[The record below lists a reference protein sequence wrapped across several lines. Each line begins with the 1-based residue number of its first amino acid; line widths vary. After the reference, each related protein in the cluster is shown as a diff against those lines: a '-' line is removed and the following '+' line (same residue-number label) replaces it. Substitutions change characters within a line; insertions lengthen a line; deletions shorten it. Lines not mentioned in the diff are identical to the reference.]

1 MSPAPE
7 LCLGTVQFG
16 LSYGIT
22 NQAGQVNELEVRQIL
37 NLAAAA
43 GICLLDTAQ
52 AYGTAEKV
60 LGHCW
65 PQGARRRLISKLP
78 AKSPRESW
86 EQSLITTLQRLK
98 TQKLDGFL
106 LHRASDLLEPDGG
119 RLLEWLNGLRQRGLV
134 ERIGVSIYEASELE
148 NLPLRSLQIVQL
160 PLSVYDQRLIH
171 DGTVDR
177 LRELGIAVHVRS
189 VLLQGLLLQSP
200 EHWPNHLTTAFRDH
214 HTQWLDHLHNEG
226 MTPLEASLGFI
237 RAHEELEA
245 GLVGVVSKKELSQI
259 LKAWDQAKGTVLQ
272 ATDNWAWDNALDIDP
287 RCWPPR

>member
-1 MSPAPE
+1 M
-7 LCLGTVQFG
+7 
-16 LSYGIT
+16 
-22 NQAGQVNELEVRQIL
+22 
-37 NLAAAA
+37 
-43 GICLLDTAQ
+43 DTAQ

-78 AKSPRESW
+78 ARSPENW
-86 EQSLITTLQRLK
+86 ERNLINTLRLQ

-119 RLLEWLNGLRQRGLV
+119 RLLDWLNGLRQQGLV
-134 ERIGVSIYEASELE
+134 ERIGVSICDSELE
-148 NLPLRSLQIVQL
+148 NLPLRSLRVVQL

-200 EHWPNHLTTAFRDH
+200 EHWPSHLTTAFRDH
-214 HTQWLDHLHNEG
+214 HTQWLDHLHHEG

-237 RAHEELEA
+237 RAHEGLEA

-259 LKAWDQAKGTVLQ
+259 LEAWDQAKDSVLQ
-272 ATDNWAWDNALDIDP
+272 ATDNWAWNNALDIDP